1 MLCAYPDVL
10 RADLQRFYGLNLD
23 DLGCVLRVR
32 RAADLAANLPPEA
45 RIWGKLNSACSWS
58 TEDYL
63 LADIADATSFIAW
76 AQTSDA
82 AHGGRWKNRIRRPG
96 EDESPGQ
103 VTGGVRTVS
112 ELYQLLGYKK

>member
-23 DLGCVLRVR
+23 DLGYGLRAR

-58 TEDYL
+58 TGDYL
-63 LADIADATSFIAW
+63 LANIADATSFMAW

-82 AHGGRWKNRIRRPG
+82 AHGGRWKTRIRRPG
-96 EDESPGQ
+96 ETESPHR
-103 VTGGVRTVS
+103 TGGVRTVG